1 MPVPLDGA
9 NRRANRLAQQWA
21 SENARRRG
29 LGRRAFMVSA
39 CGAASTLL
47 AFNRAN
53 AAAGRTGG
61 FFELDQIAA
70 VDPDAALDRLGR
82 REFVFDVQ
90 GHFRSEERRV
100 GKECVSTCSSRWS
113 PDH

>member
-1 MPVPLDGA
+1 MEAQMKQRGFDPEGTRLPIKLDTTSNGEFMPVPLDGA

-61 FFELDQIAA
+61 FFELDQIAEI
-70 VDPDAALDRLGR
+70 GR
-82 REFVFDVQ
+82 AS
-90 GHFRSEERRV
+90 GWRRV
-100 GKECVSTCSSRWS
+100 GQYV
-113 PDH
+113 

>member
-1 MPVPLDGA
+1 MEAQMKQRGFDPEGTRLPIKLDTTSNGEFMPVPLDGA

-47 AFNRAN
+47 AFNR
-53 AAAGRTGG
+53 
-61 FFELDQIAA
+61 
-70 VDPDAALDRLGR
+70 
-82 REFVFDVQ
+82 
-90 GHFRSEERRV
+90 SEERRV
-100 GKECVSTCSSRWS
+100 GKECVSPCRSRWA
-113 PDH
+113 PYHKKKKNTYT